1 MLTAEPYLLAV
12 VRRELS
18 SNCKDYLSA
27 IKSYSKAISRPTS
40 YFSFGF
46 PLAWEASRI
55 GIIFFGLIYYKGSRD
70 RLCLFKSPFRPVN
83 RSINSVGRSLFAF
96 RNRCSQF
103 NFPMYF

>member
-27 IKSYSKAISRPTS
+27 IKSYSKAISLPTS

-46 PLAWEASRI
+46 SLALETSRI

-70 RLCLFKSPFRPVN
+70 RLCLLKSPFRQVS
-83 RSINSVGRSLFAF
+83 RSINSVGRTLLAF

-103 NFPMYF
+103 SFPMYF